1 MGLLALVRLSA
12 LIRCRACGSRSGAV
26 AVPHT
31 ARLPA
36 AAFAEPVAAW
46 ELACETGVRIASGS
60 RSALV
65 DGPLITASGS
75 TASTAGSWRRLAAS
89 AAETVVATAFSVR

>member
-1 MGLLALVRLSA
+1 MIGLLALVRLSA
-12 LIRCRACGSRSGAV
+12 LIRCNACGSRSGAV

-31 ARLPA
+31 AELPA

-46 ELACETGVRIASGS
+46 ELACVRSVSGS